1 MKRKEALPELLA
13 PAGSYAA
20 LVAAVNAGADAVY
33 VGAPAFNARIYAE
46 NFTEETLARGIA
58 YAHLHGRRVY
68 VTLNTLVDDR
78 EIPAFLDVAA
88 RVREAGADAVIVADL
103 GAAALLHTYF
113 PDLPLHASTQASVHA
128 TDGADALSELGF
140 TRVVPARELPL
151 GDIKTLVDRSKAEV
165 EVFLHGALCVS
176 HSGQCLF
183 SSLVGGRSGNRGA
196 CAQPCRLPY
205 NGDRYPLSLRDL
217 SLADHIPALIESGVS
232 SLKIEGRMKS
242 PDYVYGVTAI
252 YRRLLDERRAA
263 TPKENE
269 RLRALFSRSGFTDGY
284 FCGKKEGMTGVRTD
298 ADKEASREET
308 RADTTEH
315 ALPLTAEIKIKS
327 NENVMLTLHYGDK
340 TATAFGEPPAAALTS
355 PLDAPLVKERLSKM
369 GGTFFSL
376 AKGDITV
383 TLHDGLNLAPSAL
396 NRLRREAVAALMPKG
411 RAPVAYRYAVS
422 PALNEGRATPLALC
436 MTAEQL
442 SVLPRDGSFIR
453 FLPLFSLR
461 ELSDAALPDGVYL
474 PPVIFDSELSAVEA
488 ELKAAASRGIRL
500 ALVSGIGQISIAKR
514 HGMVPVGD
522 LRLNIRNREARELY
536 RKMGVSCTVLSP
548 ELTLPKCR
556 DIGGYTLVY
565 GRIPLMLLERCFI
578 KENFGCNACDSAVL
592 TDRRGARFPLIRI
605 YPHRNLLLNALPTY
619 MGDKLGELPACVS
632 EYFFFSTESGDEVRR
647 ILAAYTRGDALPYPV
662 RRVGV
667 EEKTATLERG
677 RSTPPKTEAA
687 KPVPPK
693 RKEAPRRRGIQPKE
707 MRKTHKKRR

>member
-1 MKRKEALPELLA
+1 MKRTEALPELLA

-33 VGAPAFNARIYAE
+33 VGAPTFNARIYAE

-78 EIPAFLDVAA
+78 ELPAFLDVAA

-103 GAAALLHTYF
+103 GAASLLRKHF
-113 PDLPLHASTQASVHA
+113 PDLLLHASTQASVHS
-128 TDGADALSELGF
+128 TDGADALSALGF

-151 GDIKTLVDRSKAEV
+151 SDIKTMVRQSKTEI

-205 NGDRYPLSLRDL
+205 NGDRYLLSLSDL
-217 SLADHIPALIESGVS
+217 SLASHIPALIESGVA

-242 PDYVYGVTAI
+242 PQYVYGVTAI
-252 YRRLLDERRAA
+252 YRRLLDERRIA
-263 TPKENE
+263 TPEENA
-269 RLRALFSRSGFTDGY
+269 RLSALFSRSGFTDGY
-284 FCGKKEGMTGVRTD
+284 FCGKKEHMTGVRTD
-298 ADKEASREET
+298 ADKEASREEAF
-308 RADTTEH
+308 ADTIEH
-315 ALPLTAEIKIKS
+315 PLSLAAEIRIKS
-327 NENVMLTLHYGDK
+327 NENVTLTLHFGDK
-340 TATAFGEPPAAALTS
+340 KATVVGEPPETARTS
-355 PLDAPLVKERLSKM
+355 SLDVTQVKERLSRM

-376 AKGDITV
+376 QAENITV
-383 TLHDGLNLAPSAL
+383 TLDSGLNLSPSDL

-411 RAPVAYRYAVS
+411 RAPVSYRYTPT
-422 PALNEGRATPLALC
+422 PALREGRTAPIALVL
-436 MTAEQL
+436 TAEQL
-442 SVLPRDGSFIR
+442 SALPTDGSMLR
-453 FLPLFSLR
+453 FLPLSLLC
-461 ELSDAALPDGVYL
+461 EQEDASLPDGVYL

-488 ELKAAASRGIRL
+488 ELIRAVSRGIRL
-500 ALVSGIGQISIAKR
+500 ALVSGVGQIRLVKR
-514 HGMVPVGD
+514 HGMTPVGD
-522 LRLNIRNREARELY
+522 LRLNIRNRETRAVYRE
-536 RKMGVSCTVLSP
+536 MGVESAVLSP

-556 DIGGYTLVY
+556 DIGGHTLVY
-565 GRIPLMLLERCFI
+565 GRAPLMLLERCFI
-578 KENFGCNACDSAVL
+578 KENFGCDACGKASL
-592 TDRRGARFPLIRI
+592 TDRRGASFPLVRI

-619 MGDKLGELPACVS
+619 MGDRRDELSAACVS

-647 ILAAYTRGDALPYPV
+647 ILSAYERGEVLPYPV

-667 EEKTATLERG
+667 DEKKATESARPAVKGKNEKRG
-677 RSTPPKTEAA
+677 VQATK
-687 KPVPPK
+687 KVPYRHD
-693 RKEAPRRRGIQPKE
+693 RKQKEVRAP
-707 MRKTHKKRR
+707 HKKRR